1 MRKKTLDEKIQEELK
16 YSEYLNNKINQISKK
31 TKDKKKQIK
40 RNQNTFDFI
49 NEFFYLK
56 DQQKKIEN
64 ELVVQLYDV
73 SSKENDEILRDFYY
87 MMKLERDIS
96 SEFKTILNL
105 VKDAL
110 KNHKTKKINKDGINK
125 LFDTLK
131 AFDKN
136 LITLSENDFKLL
148 INQENEDIV
157 NKNNNNN
164 NNDISQDESQ
174 LNKSNITNSTNYD
187 NNLDLIDLLF
197 MNDISNNFGI
207 NDINFIINQEIY
219 QEEKTKS
226 LIIPYKHNE
235 TKINNSSKKKIKDI
249 YLSLPISPYQVN
261 PQLKERLFLILGEN
275 QGNQVLLNI
284 EKTFELTNMKYKKD
298 YENLKKELMNQL
310 QKINKSN
317 IPIEIKLQTSNMN
330 YFIRHFNNSQ
340 SITKM
345 LTNINITNKNKITLY
360 TTYSDFLDF
369 IYNFKKNTQA
379 LIISYND
386 EINELKTTTIKLIN
400 QEIINETQ
408 LIKEKVE
415 KYEFNQRKKELDKEH
430 QKNKE
435 IYEMKQKLKKE
446 REELDEKLKQKLER
460 EKNEKNQQR
469 HMINKLKVEEYLER
483 KKDENIKAMEKAK
496 KEEELLK
503 KKTREEIN
511 KKLPI
516 IIQNHINSTEKFIIN
531 QRHKELM
538 KKQQEL
544 NERRLNYIIE
554 NYKDRPKVEAD
565 PERLVSI
572 TKNLE
577 HRYESIMNGI
587 PDKDEKVQLFTNNG
601 YTVENLMKDFR
612 YKVSS
617 ALYEAGI
624 IGTQASKDLLLQINN
639 ANASNFNMSNI
650 NI

>member
-31 TKDKKKQIK
+31 AKDKKKQIK
-40 RNQNTFDFI
+40 RNQNTFDYI
-49 NEFFYLK
+49 NEFLYLK

-64 ELVVQLYDV
+64 ELVVQLYDIN
-73 SSKENDEILRDFYY
+73 SKENDDILKDFYY

-96 SEFKTILNL
+96 SEFKTIFNL
-105 VKDAL
+105 VKESL
-110 KNHKTKKINKDGINK
+110 KNHKTKKINKEGINK

-148 INQENEDIV
+148 INQENDNVV
-157 NKNNNNN
+157 NMNNNNK

-174 LNKSNITNSTNYD
+174 LNKSNISTSTNYD

-235 TKINNSSKKKIKDI
+235 VKINNCSKKKIKDI
-249 YLSLPISPYQVN
+249 YLSLPITPYQVN
-261 PQLKERLFLILGEN
+261 PQLKERLYLILGET
-275 QGNQVLLNI
+275 QGNDILLNI

-386 EINELKTTTIKLIN
+386 EINELKTTTTKLIN
-400 QEIINETQ
+400 QEITNETQ
-408 LIKEKVE
+408 
-415 KYEFNQRKKELDKEH
+415 
-430 QKNKE
+430 
-435 IYEMKQKLKKE
+435 
-446 REELDEKLKQKLER
+446 
-460 EKNEKNQQR
+460 
-469 HMINKLKVEEYLER
+469 
-483 KKDENIKAMEKAK
+483 
-496 KEEELLK
+496 
-503 KKTREEIN
+503 
-511 KKLPI
+511 
-516 IIQNHINSTEKFIIN
+516 
-531 QRHKELM
+531 
-538 KKQQEL
+538 
-544 NERRLNYIIE
+544 
-554 NYKDRPKVEAD
+554 
-565 PERLVSI
+565 
-572 TKNLE
+572 
-577 HRYESIMNGI
+577 
-587 PDKDEKVQLFTNNG
+587 
-601 YTVENLMKDFR
+601 
-612 YKVSS
+612 
-617 ALYEAGI
+617 
-624 IGTQASKDLLLQINN
+624 
-639 ANASNFNMSNI
+639 
-650 NI
+650 

>member
-226 LIIPYKHNE
+226 LIIPYKHKE
-235 TKINNSSKKKIKDI
+235 TKINNSTKKKNKDI

-261 PQLKERLFLILGEN
+261 PQLKERLYLILGEN

-330 YFIRHFNNSQ
+330 YFIRNFNN
-340 SITKM
+340 
-345 LTNINITNKNKITLY
+345 
-360 TTYSDFLDF
+360 
-369 IYNFKKNTQA
+369 
-379 LIISYND
+379 
-386 EINELKTTTIKLIN
+386 
-400 QEIINETQ
+400 
-408 LIKEKVE
+408 
-415 KYEFNQRKKELDKEH
+415 
-430 QKNKE
+430 
-435 IYEMKQKLKKE
+435 
-446 REELDEKLKQKLER
+446 
-460 EKNEKNQQR
+460 
-469 HMINKLKVEEYLER
+469 
-483 KKDENIKAMEKAK
+483 
-496 KEEELLK
+496 
-503 KKTREEIN
+503 
-511 KKLPI
+511 
-516 IIQNHINSTEKFIIN
+516 
-531 QRHKELM
+531 
-538 KKQQEL
+538 
-544 NERRLNYIIE
+544 
-554 NYKDRPKVEAD
+554 
-565 PERLVSI
+565 
-572 TKNLE
+572 
-577 HRYESIMNGI
+577 
-587 PDKDEKVQLFTNNG
+587 
-601 YTVENLMKDFR
+601 
-612 YKVSS
+612 
-617 ALYEAGI
+617 
-624 IGTQASKDLLLQINN
+624 
-639 ANASNFNMSNI
+639 
-650 NI
+650 

>member
-40 RNQNTFDFI
+40 RNQNTFDFM

-136 LITLSENDFKLL
+136 LITLSEEDFKLL

-261 PQLKERLFLILGEN
+261 PQLKERLYLILGEN

-310 QKINKSN
+310 QKINKLN

-386 EINELKTTTIKLIN
+386 EINELKTTTTKLIN

-430 QKNKE
+430 QKNKD
-435 IYEMKQKLKKE
+435 IYEMKQK
-446 REELDEKLKQKLER
+446 
-460 EKNEKNQQR
+460 
-469 HMINKLKVEEYLER
+469 
-483 KKDENIKAMEKAK
+483 
-496 KEEELLK
+496 
-503 KKTREEIN
+503 
-511 KKLPI
+511 
-516 IIQNHINSTEKFIIN
+516 
-531 QRHKELM
+531 
-538 KKQQEL
+538 
-544 NERRLNYIIE
+544 
-554 NYKDRPKVEAD
+554 
-565 PERLVSI
+565 
-572 TKNLE
+572 
-577 HRYESIMNGI
+577 
-587 PDKDEKVQLFTNNG
+587 
-601 YTVENLMKDFR
+601 
-612 YKVSS
+612 
-617 ALYEAGI
+617 
-624 IGTQASKDLLLQINN
+624 
-639 ANASNFNMSNI
+639 
-650 NI
+650 

>member
-31 TKDKKKQIK
+31 AKDKKKQIK
-40 RNQNTFDFI
+40 RNQNTFDYI
-49 NEFFYLK
+49 NEFLYLK

-64 ELVVQLYDV
+64 ELVVQLYDIN
-73 SSKENDEILRDFYY
+73 SKENDDILKDFYY

-96 SEFKTILNL
+96 SEFKTIFNL
-105 VKDAL
+105 VKESL
-110 KNHKTKKINKDGINK
+110 KNHKTKKINKEGINK

-131 AFDKN
+131 AFNKN
-136 LITLSENDFKLL
+136 LITLSETDFKLL
-148 INQENEDIV
+148 INQENDNVV
-157 NKNNNNN
+157 NMNNNNK

-174 LNKSNITNSTNYD
+174 LNKSNISTSTNYD

-235 TKINNSSKKKIKDI
+235 VKINNCSKKKIKDI
-249 YLSLPISPYQVN
+249 YLSLPITPYQVN
-261 PQLKERLFLILGEN
+261 PQLKERLYLILGET
-275 QGNQVLLNI
+275 QGNDILLNI

-330 YFIRHFNNSQ
+330 YFIRHYNNSQ

-369 IYNFKKNTQA
+369 LYNFKKNSQA

-386 EINELKTTTIKLIN
+386 EINELKTTTTKLIN
-400 QEIINETQ
+400 QEITNETQ

-435 IYEMKQKLKKE
+435 IYEMKQKL
-446 REELDEKLKQKLER
+446 
-460 EKNEKNQQR
+460 N
-469 HMINKLKVEEYLER
+469 
-483 KKDENIKAMEKAK
+483 
-496 KEEELLK
+496 
-503 KKTREEIN
+503 
-511 KKLPI
+511 
-516 IIQNHINSTEKFIIN
+516 
-531 QRHKELM
+531 
-538 KKQQEL
+538 
-544 NERRLNYIIE
+544 
-554 NYKDRPKVEAD
+554 
-565 PERLVSI
+565 
-572 TKNLE
+572 
-577 HRYESIMNGI
+577 
-587 PDKDEKVQLFTNNG
+587 
-601 YTVENLMKDFR
+601 
-612 YKVSS
+612 
-617 ALYEAGI
+617 
-624 IGTQASKDLLLQINN
+624 
-639 ANASNFNMSNI
+639 
-650 NI
+650 

>member
-31 TKDKKKQIK
+31 AKDKKKQIK
-40 RNQNTFDFI
+40 RNQNTFDYI
-49 NEFFYLK
+49 NEFLYLK

-64 ELVVQLYDV
+64 ELVVQLYDIN
-73 SSKENDEILRDFYY
+73 SKENDDILKDFYY

-96 SEFKTILNL
+96 SEFKTIFNL
-105 VKDAL
+105 VKESL
-110 KNHKTKKINKDGINK
+110 KNHKTKKINKEGINK

-131 AFDKN
+131 AFNKN
-136 LITLSENDFKLL
+136 LITLSETDFKLL
-148 INQENEDIV
+148 INQENDNVV
-157 NKNNNNN
+157 NMNNNNK

-174 LNKSNITNSTNYD
+174 LNKSNISTSTNYD

-235 TKINNSSKKKIKDI
+235 VKINNCSKKKIKDI
-249 YLSLPISPYQVN
+249 YLSLPITPYQVN
-261 PQLKERLFLILGEN
+261 PQLKERLYLILGET
-275 QGNQVLLNI
+275 QGNDILLNI

-379 LIISYND
+379 LIISYKD
-386 EINELKTTTIKLIN
+386 EINELKTTTTKLIN
-400 QEIINETQ
+400 QEITNETQ
-408 LIKEKVE
+408 
-415 KYEFNQRKKELDKEH
+415 
-430 QKNKE
+430 
-435 IYEMKQKLKKE
+435 
-446 REELDEKLKQKLER
+446 
-460 EKNEKNQQR
+460 
-469 HMINKLKVEEYLER
+469 
-483 KKDENIKAMEKAK
+483 
-496 KEEELLK
+496 
-503 KKTREEIN
+503 
-511 KKLPI
+511 
-516 IIQNHINSTEKFIIN
+516 
-531 QRHKELM
+531 
-538 KKQQEL
+538 
-544 NERRLNYIIE
+544 
-554 NYKDRPKVEAD
+554 
-565 PERLVSI
+565 
-572 TKNLE
+572 
-577 HRYESIMNGI
+577 
-587 PDKDEKVQLFTNNG
+587 
-601 YTVENLMKDFR
+601 
-612 YKVSS
+612 
-617 ALYEAGI
+617 
-624 IGTQASKDLLLQINN
+624 
-639 ANASNFNMSNI
+639 
-650 NI
+650 